1 MKIQPDSKVTIDQK
15 NNGCRIHIKFDHSLF
30 IGDILVNF
38 FVVGIFWLAASFA
51 IYAVFFGSDSG
62 AVGFLMVWLIGVSV
76 FTYHAISHTL
86 WLRKGSETLDLD
98 DDKILIIKHIPL
110 YFLTKNYEDSTTILF
125 ENLEK
130 MYYSEYSAPKNQ
142 LPSAAKGNLHIKSKF
157 KKISFGISLNQQ
169 EASLIFDEIT
179 KFKDKNLD

>member
-1 MKIQPDSKVTIDQK
+1 M
-15 NNGCRIHIKFDHSLF
+15 
-30 IGDILVNF
+30 
-38 FVVGIFWLAASFA
+38 VGIFWLAASFA

-110 YFLTKNYEDSTTILF
+110 YFFTKI
-125 ENLEK
+125 
-130 MYYSEYSAPKNQ
+130 M
-142 LPSAAKGNLHIKSKF
+142 
-157 KKISFGISLNQQ
+157 KIAQQ
-169 EASLIFDEIT
+169 FYLQI
-179 KFKDKNLD
+179 